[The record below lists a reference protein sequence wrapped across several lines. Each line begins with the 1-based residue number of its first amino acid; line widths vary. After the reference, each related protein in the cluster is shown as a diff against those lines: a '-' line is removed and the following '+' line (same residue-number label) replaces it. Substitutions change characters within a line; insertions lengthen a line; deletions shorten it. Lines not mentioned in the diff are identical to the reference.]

1 LLVTVTYPKDH
12 AYYVQVELIAT
23 TAVTG
28 TQSTTASTFWLPY
41 AAADFDQQ
49 GITPPGPV
57 SPYGTAS
64 SCANPN

>member
-1 LLVTVTYPKDH
+1 V
-12 AYYVQVELIAT
+12 AT

-28 TQSTTASTFWLPY
+28 TQSSTAATFLLPY
-41 AAADFDQQ
+41 AAADFNQQ
-49 GITPPGPV
+49 SVQPPGPV